1 MVANHS
7 SVLPGSSLEMM
18 LAHNSKM
25 DEGVKQ
31 DNSENYTL

>member
-1 MVANHS
+1 MRANDS

-25 DEGVKQ
+25 DDGVK
-31 DNSENYTL
+31 